1 MPDMKS
7 AIQEKLPLTVSE
19 MVAVAQEYGA
29 RVVDVVLVETE
40 LRTGKSREEILTGI
54 MEEYAHNLKAVEIS
68 VKDGESILLGT
79 VASQLAAQEA
89 EALRQRAAG

>member
-40 LRTGKSREEILTGI
+40 LRTGKSREEYVTGDHGRI
-54 MEEYAHNLKAVEIS
+54 RPQPQGGG
-68 VKDGESILLGT
+68 DR
-79 VASQLAAQEA
+79 
-89 EALRQRAAG
+89 RQGRREHPVGHGGLPAGRAGGSKSL